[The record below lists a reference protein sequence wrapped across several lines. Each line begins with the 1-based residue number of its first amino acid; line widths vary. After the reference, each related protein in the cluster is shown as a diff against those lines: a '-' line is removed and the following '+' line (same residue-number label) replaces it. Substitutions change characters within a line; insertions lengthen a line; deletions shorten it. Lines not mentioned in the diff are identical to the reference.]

1 MNPMTP
7 GNYSPFNGGFNSPQ
21 NFTPNYQFPQ
31 PSLSKFGPN
40 PAPSPLPAFPKPI
53 QGRIVSSYD
62 DILMGDVPQDNS
74 IALFPLED
82 YSCIYAKQWSKNGQ
96 GFDEIRYVPE
106 PMTQQQEESGVTLA
120 QIMDKM
126 NNIETMLNQ
135 LNQRQ
140 PKNYHKKNYQ
150 NNRNSKSEHNETEEN

>member
-7 GNYSPFNGGFNSPQ
+7 GNYSPFTGGYNTPQ
-21 NFTPNYQFPQ
+21 SMYPYNQ

-40 PAPSPLPAFPKPI
+40 PAPAPAPMPSFTKPL
-53 QGRIVSSYD
+53 QGRVVSSYD

-106 PMTQQQEESGVTLA
+106 PMTQKTSDQDSGVTLD
-120 QIMDKM
+120 QIMNRLD
-126 NNIETMLNQ
+126 NLENLI
-135 LNQRQ
+135 NQRI
-140 PKNYHKKNYQ
+140 PKNNYKKNYR
-150 NNRNSKSEHNETEEN
+150 NNDRNAKTERTETEEN